1 MTPSPFTDLPPTA
14 ASHFRLYYF
23 AAVLHVLDQLSASF
37 GTRAAALEQ
46 FPFLAG
52 YQAEVAGLDEHHSAG
67 ADAWWRD
74 VIDVWEKSV
83 SVHLPLRAMRQ
94 AGQLDHETMTL
105 LLTIGLIEEDARFG
119 LVFEAAQGT
128 PGQHRPTIALLCAW
142 WRDAVD
148 SGAVR
153 GRLRRLQ
160 ELGLVQ
166 VVNPDAPRLEWT
178 LQTPGAVWDA
188 LRGDASGT
196 PAPWAR
202 YRAPQALPNLDDL
215 IIADEL
221 RGSLVRLT
229 KVLAAGEMR
238 TVVLRGPRHNGRRT
252 VFGAIAARLGLGVL
266 EVQAP
271 IDAERW
277 KLVGPLATLLHA
289 LPIVVLDLGP
299 GETAQLPDLPGY
311 AGPLGLVLGKQ
322 GGVTG
327 PAVERAV
334 TLTMEIPSA
343 AARKRH
349 WRKGFNGRPVA
360 ELDEISRR
368 FRMTSGNIH
377 RAAGLACD
385 QAALAGRSEVT
396 LPDVGHAS
404 RTLNRQALDTLAT
417 RLTAAGDWG
426 QLAVAA
432 ETMHELTDL
441 EARCRYREALPAS
454 VGSALAQGLSPGVRA
469 LFTGPSGTGKT
480 LAARLLAA
488 AVPMDLY
495 RVDLSAVVNKYIG
508 ETEKNLNQLF
518 TLAEELDVMLLLDEG
533 DALLTQRTGVQTS
546 NDRYANLETN
556 YLLQRLEAYEGIL
569 IVTTNASERIDSAFR
584 RRMDVV
590 VDFRPPDATERWS
603 IWQSH
608 LPTEHVADAGLL
620 REVAIRC
627 TLNGGQIRNA
637 VLHAAMLAVADGG
650 IITSA
655 HVEAAVHREYR
666 KVGGVCPLRRSLT
679 SS

>member
-1 MTPSPFTDLPPTA
+1 MTRSPFTDLPATP
-14 ASHFRLYYF
+14 ASHFRLCYF
-23 AAVLHVLDQLSASF
+23 AAVQRVLDQLSASF
-37 GTRAAALEQ
+37 PTRAAALEQ

-52 YQAEVAGLDEHHSAG
+52 YQAEVSWAGLEAQSWH
-67 ADAWWRD
+67 D
-74 VIDVWEKSV
+74 VLDRWEKPV
-83 SVHLPLRAMRQ
+83 SVHLPLRALRQ
-94 AGQLDHETMTL
+94 AGGLDHETLTL

-119 LVFEAAQGT
+119 LIFEAAQGV
-128 PGQHRPTIALLCAW
+128 PGQHRPTMALLCAW
-142 WRDAVD
+142 WRDAAD

-160 ELGLVQ
+160 DLGLAQ
-166 VVNPDAPRLEWT
+166 VVNPDAPRLEWA
-178 LQTPGAVWDA
+178 LQVPGPIWDA
-188 LRGDASGT
+188 LRGDASPA

-202 YRAPQALPNLDDL
+202 YRPCGELAILDELILPDDL
-215 IIADEL
+215 RPTL
-221 RGSLVRLT
+221 TRLPG
-229 KVLAAGEMR
+229 VLQAGEAR
-238 TVVLRGPRHNGRRT
+238 TVVVRGPRHNGRRT
-252 VFGAIAARLGLGVL
+252 LLGAIAHTLGLGML

-271 IDAERW
+271 IDAECW
-277 KLVGPLATLLHA
+277 KILGPLATLLHA
-289 LPIVVLDLGP
+289 LPVAALDLGP
-299 GETAQLPDLPGY
+299 GETAALPELVGY

-327 PAVERAV
+327 PDVEHAI
-334 TLTMEIPSA
+334 TLNLDMPSA
-343 AARKRH
+343 AARQCH
-349 WRKGFNGRPVA
+349 WREGFNGHPVA
-360 ELDEISRR
+360 GLDDISRR
-368 FRMTSGNIH
+368 FRMTSGNIR
-377 RAAGLACD
+377 RAADLASA
-385 QAALAGRSEVT
+385 QAALANRAQIT
-396 LPDVGHAS
+396 LDDVYHAS

-417 RLTAAGDWG
+417 RLTPAGDWG

-432 ETMHELTDL
+432 DTMRELSDL
-441 EARCRYREALPAS
+441 EARCRYRETLPAT
-454 VGSALAQGLSPGVRA
+454 VGAALAQGLSPGVRA
-469 LFTGPSGTGKT
+469 LFSGPSGTGKT

-569 IVTTNASERIDSAFR
+569 VVTTNAAERIDSAFR

-590 VDFRPPDATERWS
+590 VDFRPPDASERWA

-608 LPTEHVADAGLL
+608 LPAEHRADAGLL
-620 REVAIRC
+620 REIAVRC

-637 VLHAAMLAVADGG
+637 VLHAALLAVADGG
-650 IITSA
+650 VITCA
-655 HVEAAVHREYR
+655 HVEAAVQREYR
-666 KVGGVCPLRRSLT
+666 KTGGVCPLRRT
-679 SS
+679 V